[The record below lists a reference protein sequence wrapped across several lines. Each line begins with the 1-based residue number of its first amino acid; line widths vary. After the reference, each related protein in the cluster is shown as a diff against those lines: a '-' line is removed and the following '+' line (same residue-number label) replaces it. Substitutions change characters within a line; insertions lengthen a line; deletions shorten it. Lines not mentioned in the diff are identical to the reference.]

1 MPFLSTYSASK
12 AALQAM
18 TDAARVELR
27 PFNIRVVYV
36 APGERLTHV
45 WGYAV

>member
-1 MPFLSTYSASK
+1 VLGYTGMPFLSTYSASK
-12 AALQAM
+12 AALQAV

-36 APGERLTHV
+36 APG
-45 WGYAV
+45 G